1 MRKGVRCMNEMRVTV
16 MRGSGQNRYEAEYCV
31 PCTAGLS
38 VMDVLDYIYE
48 NLDPTLAY
56 FSHEAC
62 RQTACGRCLVRV
74 NGTVRL
80 ACGCPAEGER
90 LVLAPWNDEV
100 LRDLLCRFPAVE

>member
-1 MRKGVRCMNEMRVTV
+1 MDEMRVAV
-16 MRGSGQNRYEAEYCV
+16 VRGDGRRRYEAEYRV
-31 PCTAGLS
+31 PRAPGLS

-74 NGTVRL
+74 NGTVCL

-90 LVLAPWNDEV
+90 LTLEPWNANV
-100 LRDLLCRFPAVE
+100 VRDLLCRFPPAE